1 MEAASAWRAADVR
14 HGYHYGHMAKVIE
27 HDAQRRSEARR
38 ATVLVRMSE
47 QERRALELIA
57 QAKGVPLAEVV
68 REALTPTFTQGMSA

>member
-1 MEAASAWRAADVR
+1 
-14 HGYHYGHMAKVIE
+14 MAKVIE
-27 HDAQRRSEARR
+27 HDAQRRSESRR

-68 REALTPTFTQGMSA
+68 REALAPTFAEGMTA